1 MQGAGSDLYDWGLK
15 GVSRMEQQALI
26 NFAPKKFIEM
36 LLKLDGRAKG
46 YEVKVEVTKRK
57 KKEAQTA

>member
-1 MQGAGSDLYDWGLK
+1 
-15 GVSRMEQQALI
+15 MEQQALI

-57 KKEAQTA
+57 KKEVQTA